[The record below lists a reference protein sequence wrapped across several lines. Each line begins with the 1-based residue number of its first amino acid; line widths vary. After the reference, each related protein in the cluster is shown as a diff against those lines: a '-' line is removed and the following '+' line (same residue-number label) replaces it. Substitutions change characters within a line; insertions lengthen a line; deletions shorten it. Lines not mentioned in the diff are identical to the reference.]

1 MNKLFSL
8 SNKRCVITG
17 SAGLIGQQ
25 LSRAILEVGGYLIM
39 VDINEEKLSKLEE
52 LLKKEFNSTS
62 IESHSIDVT
71 NERDI
76 STFVRDQETKPI
88 DVLVNNA
95 AIDDVFKENTLQES
109 MFEKYSFDL
118 WKKSLDVNLSSV
130 FLMCQIVGSKMKK
143 QGGGSIINISS
154 TYGLVAPDQTL
165 YLDKNGKQL
174 FYKSPSYP
182 VAKAGVIALT
192 KYCASYWGRDNVRV
206 NVICPGG
213 VKDKQDSYF
222 IDQYSK
228 RTLLGRM
235 ASPKDYN
242 GAVVFLAS
250 NASEYMTGGIL
261 VVDGGWTAC

>member
-25 LSRAILEVGGYLIM
+25 LSRAILEAGGYLIM
-39 VDINEEKLSKLEE
+39 VDINEKKLNELEE
-52 LLKKEFNSTS
+52 LLKKEFSSTS
-62 IESHSIDVT
+62 IESHSIDIT
-71 NERDI
+71 NEKDI
-76 STFVRDQETKPI
+76 STFVRDQEAKPI

-95 AIDDVFKENTLQES
+95 AINDVFKENSLQES

-130 FLMCQIVGSKMKK
+130 FLMCQIVGSKMRK

-192 KYCASYWGRDNVRV
+192 KYCASYWGRDNVKV
-206 NVICPGG
+206 NVLCLGG
-213 VKDKQDSYF
+213 VEDKQDSYF

-261 VVDGGWTAC
+261 VVDGGWTVC